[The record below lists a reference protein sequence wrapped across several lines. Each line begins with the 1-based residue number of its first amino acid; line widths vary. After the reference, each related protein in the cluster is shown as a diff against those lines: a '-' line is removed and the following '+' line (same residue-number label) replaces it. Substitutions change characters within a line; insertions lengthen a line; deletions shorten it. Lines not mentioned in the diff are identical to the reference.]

1 NSNRQGRQG
10 RQGKRG
16 RIEPRR
22 HDETPSVLVL
32 PSLCLPLRPWRFNS
46 NDMAKRY
53 SAREVERVAGDAGGV
68 FDLAVFD
75 WFGGWFRGGL
85 GGLGG
90 SFPEAA
96 AVGVAFGGFLVL
108 FGFADAGGAFGLGFR
123 LGVALLDRG
132 IFGGSFR
139 LGPRELRQGCS

>member
-1 NSNRQGRQG
+1 
-10 RQGKRG
+10 
-16 RIEPRR
+16 
-22 HDETPSVLVL
+22 
-32 PSLCLPLRPWRFNS
+32 
-46 NDMAKRY
+46 
-53 SAREVERVAGDAGGV
+53 
-68 FDLAVFD
+68 
-75 WFGGWFRGGL
+75 GGL
-85 GGLGG
+85 GGLGW

-139 LGPRELRQGCS
+139 LGPRELRQGCSCGAGEGSCGCADVHDLRLRGGIEGRGLVMSKDRFFLACSSGQWAVGSGQWAVGSKGLLF